1 LPDEATAL
9 LKQIVEQVKGRGIV
23 YDDWGFRER
32 MNRGLGISAL
42 FAGESG
48 TGKTMA
54 AEVIANEL
62 RLNLYR
68 IDLSA
73 VVSKYRN
80 GAEFATGFRCGG
92 RRRRDSFF

>member
-1 LPDEATAL
+1 LPSEQKEL
-9 LKQIVEQVKGRGIV
+9 LRQITDQVSQRNRV
-23 YDDWGFRER
+23 YEDWGFREI

-62 RLNLYR
+62 KLDLFR

-73 VVSKYRN
+73 VE
-80 GAEFATGFRCGG
+80 AQ
-92 RRRRDSFF
+92 